1 MTPGS
6 STGACVW
13 APPQLY
19 VFLQTRSFG
28 LIARHIRAYRQDAR
42 AHPVLPDEQ
51 RSQGNVARTNQV
63 SMKGILATPTHK
75 SESFVGTVRSAGV
88 AAHRASEAAV
98 VGIHLHGHTARKQSF
113 IGDGAVQFSESP
125 LRSVPIALALFAGD
139 WLMPFPVLLALVGT
153 PPGAF
158 ANVCQVFQADDA
170 VWVRLHNAATDEV
183 IAFLFQPSLSSTD
196 HHQTAGS
203 GTSAFLLQALSQSR
217 IMISC
222 GP

>member
-19 VFLQTRSFG
+19 VSLQTRSFG

-51 RSQGNVARTNQV
+51 RSQGNVARPNQV

-75 SESFVGTVRSAGV
+75 SESFVGTVRITRVSAHW
-88 AAHRASEAAV
+88 ACLASAV
-98 VGIHLHGHTARKQSF
+98 SIHLHCHAPHERGF
-113 IGDGAVQFSESP
+113 VGDVAVE
-125 LRSVPIALALFAGD
+125 
-139 WLMPFPVLLALVGT
+139 
-153 PPGAF
+153 
-158 ANVCQVFQADDA
+158 
-170 VWVRLHNAATDEV
+170 
-183 IAFLFQPSLSSTD
+183 LSK
-196 HHQTAGS
+196 
-203 GTSAFLLQALSQSR
+203 
-217 IMISC
+217 

>member
-6 STGACVW
+6 STGACVL
-13 APPQLY
+13 APPQ
-19 VFLQTRSFG
+19 FGIPGKACRFG

-51 RSQGNVARTNQV
+51 RSQGNVARPNQV

-113 IGDGAVQFSESP
+113 IGD
-125 LRSVPIALALFAGD
+125 
-139 WLMPFPVLLALVGT
+139 
-153 PPGAF
+153 
-158 ANVCQVFQADDA
+158 
-170 VWVRLHNAATDEV
+170 
-183 IAFLFQPSLSSTD
+183 
-196 HHQTAGS
+196 
-203 GTSAFLLQALSQSR
+203 
-217 IMISC
+217 
-222 GP
+222 